1 MEYEQIASGLSLS
14 PLDLVD
20 HDEFHDSL
28 NCNDEYIDNSDC
40 DETVFG
46 LSW

>member
-1 MEYEQIASGLSLS
+1 MEYEQIASGISLS

-28 NCNDEYIDNSDC
+28 DCNDEYIDNSND
-40 DETVFG
+40 DTLVFG